1 MTRNEEKEL
10 LEKILSDE
18 NLTEAMKADL
28 QKLKDSYNEQK
39 GAEDEPEKEIDEWE
53 ELVKAR
59 DEAIKQRDEAMQ
71 KFRDVKEKY
80 IRRIITPEKAISL
93 HEEDYKNSDFEDIE
107 KETKKEDIFKEE
119 EIIK

>member
-1 MTRNEEKEL
+1 MTRIEEKEL

-80 IRRIITPEKAISL
+80 IRRIITPKKALSL
-93 HEEDYKNSDFEDIE
+93 HEEDYKNNDFEDIE